1 MASIFIRKC
10 VYKLVAN
17 AQKQVQIIHHNINF
31 SLTKTQLCQPMW
43 NKEEIKITE
52 KSHHFTI
59 LSRDH
64 LSTNELGLSLW
75 DDQ

>member
-10 VYKLVAN
+10 VHKLVAN
-17 AQKQVQIIHHNINF
+17 AQNQVQIIYHNINF

-43 NKEEIKITE
+43 KKKKKITE

-59 LSRDH
+59 LSETI
-64 LSTNELGLSLW
+64 LQQTN
-75 DDQ
+75 